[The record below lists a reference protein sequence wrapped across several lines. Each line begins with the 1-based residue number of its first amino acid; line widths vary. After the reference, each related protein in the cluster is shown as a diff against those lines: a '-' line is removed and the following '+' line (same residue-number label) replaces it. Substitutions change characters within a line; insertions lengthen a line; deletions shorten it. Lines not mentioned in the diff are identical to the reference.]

1 MLLIFIRSGISLPVL
16 SFDMLLIQQKN
27 SIPAVIQM
35 IIIFLITALS
45 KIFIIHSTLYL
56 DASPK
61 PSFFSQVYIQKKI
74 KTNFARFEQTNFL
87 IQPNASKYKK

>member
-27 SIPAVIQM
+27 SIPAVIPM
-35 IIIFLITALS
+35 IIICFITALS

-56 DASPK
+56 NASPK
-61 PSFFSQVYIQKKI
+61 PPFISQVYI
-74 KTNFARFEQTNFL
+74 
-87 IQPNASKYKK
+87 